1 MMAPYLISYI
11 LILNLQ
17 VDNNNRNDKSKNN
30 CYHNNTNTIN
40 KSNTANIKHRNKLKQ
55 IIEDDEQ

>member
-17 VDNNNRNDKSKNN
+17 VDNSNTNDNSNNN
-30 CYHNNTNTIN
+30 CYHNNTNRIN
-40 KSNTANIKHRNKLKQ
+40 KSNVANIKHRNKLKQ
-55 IIEDDEQ
+55 ITENDEQ